1 MKSKERMSK
10 LKNKKLFKKIDPI
23 SFALVVLLG
32 ASATFAG
39 VQLWLTGVNGDQTVS
54 NPISGNKE
62 TVSTKGDETTAV
74 NKTTDA
80 KTVALLQET
89 IKYPLEAEDITV
101 AKSYYNQ
108 EADTKEQMNSLF
120 SYTVGET
127 KYTQES
133 KGVSLKDSDNKEV
146 NVLAALSGKV
156 LTVKDEV
163 LKGTVVTI
171 EHENGVKTV
180 YTGVYDVAVKA
191 GDELEQGDVIGK
203 TGSSQLEPDSGNVVH
218 FEIVKD
224 DTKLNPSDI
233 IDTKLGDL

>member
-1 MKSKERMSK
+1 M
-10 LKNKKLFKKIDPI
+10 
-23 SFALVVLLG
+23 LLG

>member
-108 EADTKEQMNSLF
+108 EVDTKEQMNSLF